1 MDAPRR
7 ARELRPLI
15 EASAAETE
23 AAGRLAP
30 GLAAELARAGFFR
43 LLLPR
48 WLNGPQLDPPT
59 FVRVVEELAGV
70 DASTAWVVCQTSGC
84 SMIAAYL
91 PRQLAETMFGPAEGV
106 LAWGPPASA
115 TAQAVPGGWAVSGTW
130 GFLSGCHHAT
140 WVGGACAVAFPGASD
155 EERTFLFPADE
166 VQLMERWRVLGLR
179 GTGSDSFS
187 VAGAF
192 VPTERAPRRDHPAD
206 RLDPSPLYRFHTTQL
221 FAAGFGGVALGIARA
236 LLDDLLATMA
246 RQPRGARST
255 LRDDEAF
262 QLQLG
267 RWEARLRA
275 ARALLLTTID
285 GAWHAVSM
293 ANDELTLRQ
302 RIDIRLAASH
312 AIAEA
317 RDVGTAAFH
326 AAGSSAIF
334 TTQGFERRLRD
345 LLTLG
350 QQVQARDDHFQTA
363 GRALLGLPANS
374 PFV

>member
-1 MDAPRR
+1 
-7 ARELRPLI
+7 
-15 EASAAETE
+15 
-23 AAGRLAP
+23 LAV
-30 GLAAELARAGFFR
+30 ELANAGFFR
-43 LLLPR
+43 LLLPG
-48 WLNGPQLDPPT
+48 WLNGPQLDPAT
-59 FVRVVEELAGV
+59 FVRVVEQLAGI

-91 PRQLAETMFGPAEGV
+91 PRDLAKMMFGPADGV
-106 LAWGPPASA
+106 LAWGPPVAA
-115 TAQAVPGGWAVSGTW
+115 TAHAVPGGWDVSGTW

-140 WVGGACAVAFPGASD
+140 WVGGACLAASLDGASE
-155 EERTFLFPADE
+155 EERTFLCPINE
-166 VQLMERWRVLGLR
+166 VQLLDRWRVLGLR

-187 VAGAF
+187 LASAF
-192 VPTERAPRRDHPAD
+192 VPAERAPRRDHPAD
-206 RLDPSPLYRFHTTQL
+206 RTDASSLYRFHTTQL
-221 FAAGFGGVALGIARA
+221 FSAGFAGVALGIARA
-236 LLDDLLATMA
+236 LLNDLLAVATA
-246 RQPRGARST
+246 KQPRGARST
-255 LRDDEAF
+255 LRDDAAF

-285 GAWHAVSM
+285 DVWQVVSM
-293 ANDELTLRQ
+293 TNEELTPRQ
-302 RIDIRLAASH
+302 RVDIRLAASH
-312 AIAEA
+312 ASAEA

-334 TTQGFERRLRD
+334 TTQGAERRLRD

-363 GRALLGLPANS
+363 GRSLLGLPTNS